1 MRLVIRAENLAER
14 TFAHLDHPHEVS
26 QRGERLL
33 VSANYY
39 FLFLPE
45 SHVTVIIRGFC
56 GDAIR
61 REAGVGAAQPEA
73 KFLRLARYILWR
85 LMKHIRTVKMMP
97 FFMRNTYLIVV
108 VVIRETPEFFLV
120 DLRRG
125 DAARNQLGLRRKFTR
140 LGAKGRILLTK
151 LIIGVDG
158 I

>member
-1 MRLVIRAENLAER
+1 VRLVIRAENLAER

-85 LMKHIRTVKMMP
+85 L
-97 FFMRNTYLIVV
+97 IVV

>member
-73 KFLRLARYILWR
+73 KFLCLARYILWR
-85 LMKHIRTVKMMP
+85 
-97 FFMRNTYLIVV
+97 LIVV

>member
-85 LMKHIRTVKMMP
+85 L
-97 FFMRNTYLIVV
+97 IVV